1 MASESIAHL
10 AFGFMGYWLRAH
22 SGLRSN
28 WWIFTDIYRAV
39 GSVKIRQYL
48 LHLRRII
55 FENMQYIQPNLIVN
69 ELIANSAVRASMAMS
84 SYSINFVEYTMTA
97 GLVPNNVIF

>member
-1 MASESIAHL
+1 
-10 AFGFMGYWLRAH
+10 
-22 SGLRSN
+22 
-28 WWIFTDIYRAV
+28 
-39 GSVKIRQYL
+39 
-48 LHLRRII
+48 
-55 FENMQYIQPNLIVN
+55 MQYIPPNLIVN